1 MRSPFYIF
9 LPFLDFSSFFTSFFE
24 KSLTGKALLCICLGI
39 GLVSCTPLKNR
50 RAINTSPMMAFSQS
64 ALEAWQRGDCRESI
78 RNFNA
83 AIEQQPHPALYNGL
97 GMSLLSCN
105 QPQSAVQAFEQALS
119 LAPGSA
125 VLHTNLGTALFVSN
139 DISGAEKQFDTALQI
154 DPVNPEGM
162 VGKASILLRRQQPEK
177 ALQLL
182 SKIGGVEGSAP
193 EVGYNRALAMY
204 QMGLADDACTLLE
217 LYVTQHP
224 NDPEARNA
232 FAVALMRLKRFQEA
246 RNQLDKAIALKPEQ
260 GIYYY
265 NRGNIFREE
274 KDFKSAISDYNRALA
289 FTPDLVSAYINR
301 GDLFF
306 LLHEPEKACQDLEKA
321 CKRGQC
327 ERLERYRKAGR
338 CKDSL

>member
-1 MRSPFYIF
+1 MKSPFLRLF
-9 LPFLDFSSFFTSFFE
+9 SFFFLFW
-24 KSLTGKALLCICLGI
+24 GKRGAGCALVCICLGI
-39 GLVSCTPLKNR
+39 SLVGCTPLKNR
-50 RAINTSPMMAFSQS
+50 RTIETSPVTTFSQS
-64 ALEAWQRGDCRESI
+64 ALDAWQRGDCRESI

-83 AIEQQPHPALYNGL
+83 AIAQQPHPALYNGL

-105 QPQSAVQAFEQALS
+105 QPQSATQAFEQALS

-125 VLHTNLGTALFVSN
+125 VLHSNLGTALFVSD
-139 DISGAEKQFDTALQI
+139 DILGAEKQFDAALQI
-154 DPVNPEGM
+154 DPVNPEAM
-162 VGKASILLRRQQPEK
+162 VGKASVLLRRQQPEK

-204 QMGLADDACTLLE
+204 QMGLADDACALLE
-217 LYVTQHP
+217 LYVAQHS

-232 FAVALMRLKRFQEA
+232 FAVALMRLNRFQEA
-246 RNQLDKAIALKPEQ
+246 RNQLDKAIALRPEQ

-265 NRGNIFREE
+265 NRGNVFREE
-274 KDFKSAISDYNRALA
+274 KNFKSAISDYNRALA

-306 LLHEPEKACQDLEKA
+306 LLHEPEKACQDLEQA